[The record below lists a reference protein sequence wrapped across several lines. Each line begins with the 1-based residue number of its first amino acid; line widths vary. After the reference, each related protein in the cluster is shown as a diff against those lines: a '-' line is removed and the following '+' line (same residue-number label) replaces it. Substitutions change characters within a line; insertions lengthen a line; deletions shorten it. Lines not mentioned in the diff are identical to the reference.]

1 MKKTTPTPLPGADG
15 AHATDS
21 SQQTSVARQ
30 NGRALRHFAKAV
42 TLHLKSDR
50 EGALA
55 ELDATEEYGGDAA
68 QVNAARGHIQFE
80 LKRFEDAACS
90 YSRLCEIDPQN
101 SETRFLL
108 GLCYHNLGHHAE
120 ALEAFRTVLKKNPSH
135 LQAQLAA
142 GTCLLN
148 LNKHKEALEAFTA
161 AQSLAPDSEAALFGQ
176 AVALQMGWS
185 FEDAAA
191 LYQRILQ
198 RNPRAE
204 DSLVNMISIGLH
216 RKDYPLV
223 QAYAERL

>member
-1 MKKTTPTPLPGADG
+1 MYLLEPGRNNSCACEVKLKMKKTTQTPLPGADG
-15 AHATDS
+15 ASAADS
-21 SQQTSVARQ
+21 SQPASARQ
-30 NGRALRHFAKAV
+30 NGKALRHFAQAV
-42 TLHLKSDR
+42 TLHLRSDR

-55 ELDATEEYGGDAA
+55 ELDATEENGGDAT

-120 ALEAFRTVLKKNPSH
+120 ALEAFRTVLKKNPAH

-148 LNKHKEALEAFTA
+148 LNKHKEALEAFTS

-191 LYQRILQ
+191 LPWRG
-198 RNPRAE
+198 R
-204 DSLVNMISIGLH
+204 
-216 RKDYPLV
+216 
-223 QAYAERL
+223 